1 MCDVWRCSSLAV
13 MHHVVPNIML
23 KHVHT
28 RTCTS
33 EPSRLKC
40 SGDWLPSSYCFADDF
55 RSCIPRLVQL
65 NFRFDSS
72 CLLFKFAD
80 FIFLHV
86 GASGIGND
94 TIEGLSLAVAV
105 WGMLATNL

>member
-1 MCDVWRCSSLAV
+1 MYIPELA
-13 MHHVVPNIML
+13 
-23 KHVHT
+23 
-28 RTCTS
+28 
-33 EPSRLKC
+33 
-40 SGDWLPSSYCFADDF
+40 LPSHLGSSVVEIGFHHLLALLMDF

-65 NFRFDSS
+65 DFRFDSS